1 MGVFLRR
8 PVYYRWAE
16 KDKGGLKT
24 ERVYPSIHRFLFFLS
39 LIKMYKT
46 LGYSLIK
53 VYSLANYS
61 LIKMLLQF
69 PNKQLIL

>member
-1 MGVFLRR
+1 
-8 PVYYRWAE
+8 
-16 KDKGGLKT
+16 
-24 ERVYPSIHRFLFFLS
+24 
-39 LIKMYKT
+39 MYKT

-53 VYSLANYS
+53 EYSLANYS

>member
-1 MGVFLRR
+1 MGVFFQGVLCII
-8 PVYYRWAE
+8 
-16 KDKGGLKT
+16 GGQKK
-24 ERVYPSIHRFLFFLS
+24 IS

-53 VYSLANYS
+53 EYSLANYS